1 MLNKRRLLLVDY
13 SDSART
19 ILFKEISRQMPD
31 LDIIA
36 CSTAREALTSVKR
49 FEFEII
55 TTSLSL
61 PDMDGYKLIE
71 EIRKSVKNR
80 DTAIFVVS
88 GDADT
93 RIMGSNPDD
102 TNAVTAYFNKSEGHK
117 PLVNFILN
125 FLGKNNQPPV
135 KVIYVDKSATSTAIT
150 SAILSKNGID
160 FIHVKESSEA
170 LDYLREDL
178 ANNSSCSID
187 ILISDLLLTSQING
201 FELIQ
206 TIRNELGL
214 DYLTLPVL
222 LMTIEPA
229 DDEHTDFTG
238 IFGAGA
244 NDFIT
249 KPFNE
254 EDLLSRITTL
264 VNIKRQN
271 EALNAQSP

>member
-1 MLNKRRLLLVDY
+1 MLNKRRLLLIDN
-13 SDSART
+13 SDAART

-36 CSTAREALTSVKR
+36 CATAGEALTSVKR

-55 TTSLSL
+55 TTALSL

-71 EIRKSVKNR
+71 EIRQSAKNR

-88 GDADT
+88 GDTDT
-93 RIMGSNPDD
+93 HIMGSNPDD

-117 PLVNFILN
+117 PLVNFIIN
-125 FLGKNNQPPV
+125 FLGKDSQSPV
-135 KVIYVDKSATSTAIT
+135 KVLYVDKSATSTAIT
-150 SAILSKNGID
+150 SSILSRNEID
-160 FIHVKESSEA
+160 FIHLSESSEA
-170 LDYLREDL
+170 LDFLREDIVK
-178 ANNSSCSID
+178 NNCCTID
-187 ILISDLLLTSQING
+187 VLICDLMLTSKISG

-206 TIRNELGL
+206 TIRNELDL

-229 DDEHTDFTG
+229 EDEQTDFTG

-249 KPFNE
+249 KPVNE
-254 EDLLSRITTL
+254 DDLLNRITTL

-271 EALNAQSP
+271 EALNV

>member
-31 LDIIA
+31 LEIIA
-36 CSTAREALTSVKR
+36 CATAREALSSIKR

-125 FLGKNNQPPV
+125 FLGKNSQAPV
-135 KVIYVDKSATSTAIT
+135 KAIYVDKSATSTAIT

-160 FIHVKESSEA
+160 FIHVRESSEA
-170 LDYLREDL
+170 LDILRDDL
-178 ANNSSCSID
+178 AKNNNCTID
-187 ILISDLLLTSQING
+187 ILICDLMLTSQING

-254 EDLLSRITTL
+254 EDLLNRIITL

-271 EALNAQSP
+271 EALNA

>member
-125 FLGKNNQPPV
+125 FLGKNSQAPV
-135 KVIYVDKSATSTAIT
+135 KAIYVDKSATSTAIT

-178 ANNSSCSID
+178 ANNNSCSID
-187 ILISDLLLTSQING
+187 ILICDLMLTSQING

-254 EDLLSRITTL
+254 EDLLNRIITL

-271 EALNAQSP
+271 EALNA

>member
-1 MLNKRRLLLVDY
+1 
-13 SDSART
+13 
-19 ILFKEISRQMPD
+19 MPD

-170 LDYLREDL
+170 LDILREDF
-178 ANNSSCSID
+178 ANNNSCSID
-187 ILISDLLLTSQING
+187 ILICDLMLTSQING

-254 EDLLSRITTL
+254 EDLLNRIITL

-271 EALNAQSP
+271 EALNA

>member
-31 LDIIA
+31 LEIIA
-36 CSTAREALTSVKR
+36 CATAREALSSIKR

-125 FLGKNNQPPV
+125 FLGKNSQAPV
-135 KVIYVDKSATSTAIT
+135 KAIYVDKSATSTAIT

-160 FIHVKESSEA
+160 FIHVRESSEA
-170 LDYLREDL
+170 LDFLRDDL
-178 ANNSSCSID
+178 AKNNSCTI
-187 ILISDLLLTSQING
+187 DLLICDLMLTSQING

-254 EDLLSRITTL
+254 EDLLNRIITL

-271 EALNAQSP
+271 EALNA

>member
-31 LDIIA
+31 LEIIA
-36 CSTAREALTSVKR
+36 CATAREALSSIKR

-125 FLGKNNQPPV
+125 FLGKNSQAPV
-135 KVIYVDKSATSTAIT
+135 KAIYADKSATSTAIT

-160 FIHVKESSEA
+160 FIHVRESSEA
-170 LDYLREDL
+170 LDILRDDL
-178 ANNSSCSID
+178 AKNNNCTID
-187 ILISDLLLTSQING
+187 ILICDLMLTSQING

-254 EDLLSRITTL
+254 EDLLNRIITL

-271 EALNAQSP
+271 EALDA

>member
-125 FLGKNNQPPV
+125 FLGKNNQAPV

-222 LMTIEPA
+222 LMTIEPT

-254 EDLLSRITTL
+254 EDLLSRIITL

-271 EALNAQSP
+271 EALNA

>member
-31 LDIIA
+31 LEIIA
-36 CSTAREALTSVKR
+36 CATAREALSSIKR

-125 FLGKNNQPPV
+125 FLGKNSQAPV
-135 KVIYVDKSATSTAIT
+135 KAIYADKSATSTAIT

-160 FIHVKESSEA
+160 FIHVRESSEA
-170 LDYLREDL
+170 LDILRDDL
-178 ANNSSCSID
+178 AKNNNCTID
-187 ILISDLLLTSQING
+187 ILICDLMLTSQING

-254 EDLLSRITTL
+254 EDLLNRIITL

-271 EALNAQSP
+271 EALNA

>member
-31 LDIIA
+31 LEIIA
-36 CSTAREALTSVKR
+36 CATAREALSSVKR

-125 FLGKNNQPPV
+125 FLGKNSQAPV
-135 KVIYVDKSATSTAIT
+135 KAIYADKSATSTAIT

-160 FIHVKESSEA
+160 FIHVRESSEA
-170 LDYLREDL
+170 LDFLRDDL
-178 ANNSSCSID
+178 AKNNSCTID
-187 ILISDLLLTSQING
+187 ILICDLMLTSQING

-254 EDLLSRITTL
+254 EDLLNRIITL

-271 EALNAQSP
+271 EALNA

>member
-1 MLNKRRLLLVDY
+1 MLNKRRLLLIDN
-13 SDSART
+13 SDAART
-19 ILFKEISRQMPD
+19 ILFKEISRQMHD
-31 LDIIA
+31 LDVIA
-36 CSTAREALTSVKR
+36 CATAAEALTSVKR

-55 TTSLSL
+55 TTALSL

-71 EIRKSVKNR
+71 EIRKSAKNR

-117 PLVNFILN
+117 PLVNFIIN
-125 FLGKNNQPPV
+125 FLGKANQSPV
-135 KVIYVDKSATSTAIT
+135 KVMYVDKSATSTAIT
-150 SAILSKNGID
+150 SSILSKNEID
-160 FIHVKESSEA
+160 FIHLKEPSEA
-170 LDYLREDL
+170 LDFLREDI
-178 ANNSSCSID
+178 ASNSCCTID
-187 ILISDLLLTSQING
+187 VLISDLMLTSKSSG

-206 TIRNELGL
+206 TIRHELNL

-229 DDEHTDFTG
+229 EDEQTDFTG

-249 KPFNE
+249 KPVNE
-254 EDLLSRITTL
+254 EDLLNRIRTL

-271 EALNAQSP
+271 EALNV

>member
-178 ANNSSCSID
+178 ANNNSCSID

-254 EDLLSRITTL
+254 EDLLSRIITL

-271 EALNAQSP
+271 EALNG

>member
-178 ANNSSCSID
+178 ANNNSCSID

-254 EDLLSRITTL
+254 EDLLSRIITL

-271 EALNAQSP
+271 EALNA

>member
-31 LDIIA
+31 LEIIA
-36 CSTAREALTSVKR
+36 CATAREALSSIKR

-125 FLGKNNQPPV
+125 FLGKNSQAPV
-135 KVIYVDKSATSTAIT
+135 KAIYADKSATSTAIT

-160 FIHVKESSEA
+160 FIHVRESSEA
-170 LDYLREDL
+170 LDFLRDDL
-178 ANNSSCSID
+178 AKNNSCTI
-187 ILISDLLLTSQING
+187 DLLICDLMLTSQING

-254 EDLLSRITTL
+254 EDLLNRIITL

-271 EALNAQSP
+271 EALNA

>member
-1 MLNKRRLLLVDY
+1 MLNKRRLLLIDN

-19 ILFKEISRQMPD
+19 ILFREISRQLPN

-36 CSTAREALTSVKR
+36 CATAKEALTSVRR

-55 TTSLSL
+55 TTAISL

-71 EIRKSVKNR
+71 EIRKSAKNR

-117 PLVNFILN
+117 PLVNFIIN
-125 FLGKNNQPPV
+125 FLGKDNQSPV
-135 KVIYVDKSATSTAIT
+135 KILYVDKSATSTAIT
-150 SAILSKNGID
+150 SSILSKNEID
-160 FIHVKESSEA
+160 FIHFSESSEA
-170 LDYLREDL
+170 LDFLREDI
-178 ANNSSCSID
+178 ASNDHCSVD
-187 ILISDLLLTSQING
+187 ILISDLMLTSKISG
-201 FELIQ
+201 FEMIQ
-206 TIRNELGL
+206 TIRNELDL
-214 DYLTLPVL
+214 DYLGLPVL

-229 DDEHTDFTG
+229 EDEHTDFTG

-249 KPFNE
+249 KPVNE
-254 EDLLSRITTL
+254 DDLLDRISTL

-271 EALNAQSP
+271 QALNV